1 LAALRNFRV
10 IYGSVR
16 HHLRSVEQRC
26 GVSGSQLWILQ
37 EIARTPG
44 IGISDLAA
52 LISIHQSTC
61 SLLVEKLVK
70 AKLVARS
77 RISSDQRRVGLELT
91 RRGQRTV
98 SSAPGP
104 AEGVLPQALQGLSSE
119 SLKVLNR
126 SLRLV
131 IDRLELDVE
140 GAADRRLSDL

>member
-1 LAALRNFRV
+1 
-10 IYGSVR
+10 
-16 HHLRSVEQRC
+16 
-26 GVSGSQLWILQ
+26 
-37 EIARTPG
+37 
-44 IGISDLAA
+44 
-52 LISIHQSTC
+52 
-61 SLLVEKLVK
+61 
-70 AKLVARS
+70 
-77 RISSDQRRVGLELT
+77 
-91 RRGQRTV
+91 V